1 MRTPIIEINKLKKT
15 FKTSRGL
22 VEAIKCIDLNVYDKE
37 FVCIVGPSGCGKSTL
52 LFLIAGL
59 LKKSEGSILL
69 RGNEIVGP
77 GSDRTVGF
85 QSDAV
90 FPWMSVFDN
99 IAFGL
104 RAKKHDYQYVKKQVD
119 KYISLIGLQGFE
131 NAYPRELSGGMR
143 KRVDLARCFAISPDV
158 LLMDE
163 PFGAL
168 DVFTKEHL
176 QLEILRIWSE
186 EKATI
191 VFVTHDLEEALFL
204 STRIAVLSSR
214 PSQIVRIIDNP
225 FPYPRLFNLRQKES
239 FQRIRTELWSLFEK
253 I

>member
-1 MRTPIIEINKLKKT
+1 MATPLIQVNKLKMT
-15 FKTSRGL
+15 FKTDRGT
-22 VEAIKCIDLNVYDKE
+22 VEAIKRIDLNVYERE
-37 FVCIVGPSGCGKSTL
+37 FLCIVGPSGCGKSTL

-59 LKKSEGSILL
+59 LKKTEGSILV

-77 GSDRTVGF
+77 GPDRTVGF
-85 QSDAV
+85 QKDAV
-90 FPWMSVFDN
+90 FPWMSVYDN

-104 RAKKHDYQYVKKQVD
+104 KAKKYEKASIEKQVS

-131 NAYPRELSGGMR
+131 HAYPRELSGGMR

-176 QLEILRIWSE
+176 QLEILRIWNE

-191 VFVTHDLEEALFL
+191 IFVTHDLEEALFL
-204 STRIAVLSSR
+204 SSRIIVLSSR
-214 PSQIVRIIDNP
+214 PSTIVKTIDNP
-225 FPYPRLFNLRQKES
+225 FAYPRRFSLRQRED
-239 FQRIRTELWSLFEK
+239 FQKTRTELWSLFEK